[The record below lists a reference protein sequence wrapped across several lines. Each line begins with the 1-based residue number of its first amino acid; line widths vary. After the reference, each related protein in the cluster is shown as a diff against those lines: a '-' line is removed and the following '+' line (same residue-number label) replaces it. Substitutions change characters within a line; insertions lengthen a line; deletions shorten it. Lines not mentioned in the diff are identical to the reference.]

1 MQSIQTWCGV
11 DVSAKTLTARRWR
24 KGVEHDRTF
33 ANTGEGHREAAHWL
47 GKRAR
52 VCVEATGVYH
62 LQFCLTLVE
71 RGIEVMVVNPRAAK
85 DFARAMQNRSK
96 TDAVDAAAL
105 LEYVRRM
112 DFVPWQPPCR
122 AVFELR
128 ELGRRMRELTELGV
142 EEKNR
147 LHARR
152 VSDMSRA
159 VAADLEQHIAEIA
172 ARLEGMEKRAAEVIG
187 ADDDLRQQYLA
198 MRAGKGI
205 GSRSAIL
212 LLSELAML
220 DATMNVREVVA
231 HCGLDPRVYES
242 GTSVHKAAR
251 ISKVGNARVR
261 ATLYMVALTAVRHDA
276 GARSFYVSLL
286 RRGKQPRQALVAV
299 MRKML
304 HGLWIAMQRR
314 VAFDSSILFAASLAK
329 AESADSAIAACQ
341 PEPSEDHPKGRS
353 ETEEL
358 RQQLDLA
365 PAEADRP
372 LNHATP

>member
-11 DVSAKTLTARRWR
+11 DVSAKTLRARRWR
-24 KGVEHDRTF
+24 NGVEHDRTF
-33 ANTGEGHREAAHWL
+33 ANTSEGHGEAVRWL
-47 GKRAR
+47 GARAR

-62 LQFCLTLVE
+62 LQFCLTLAG
-71 RGIEVMVVNPRAAK
+71 RGVEVMVVNPRAAK

-105 LEYVRRM
+105 FEYGRRM
-112 DFVPWQPPCR
+112 EFVPWQPPRR
-122 AVFELR
+122 AVLELR
-128 ELGRRMRELTELGV
+128 ELGRRMRELTEVGV
-142 EEKNR
+142 DEKNR

-152 VSDMSRA
+152 VSALSRA
-159 VAADLEQHIAEIA
+159 VAADLEQHIAEIG
-172 ARLEGMEKRAAEVIG
+172 ARLKAIENRAVELID

-198 MRAGKGI
+198 LVAAKGI

-212 LLSELAML
+212 LLSELAVL
-220 DATMNVREVVA
+220 DAAMNVREVVA

-304 HGLWIAMQRR
+304 HGIWIAMQRR

-329 AESADSAIAACQ
+329 AESTDSAIAASQ
-341 PEPSEDHPKGRS
+341 PEPSEDHPEGRS
-353 ETEEL
+353 EAEEL
-358 RQQLDLA
+358 REQLDLA
-365 PAEADRP
+365 TAEADRT
-372 LNHATP
+372 LTHASP